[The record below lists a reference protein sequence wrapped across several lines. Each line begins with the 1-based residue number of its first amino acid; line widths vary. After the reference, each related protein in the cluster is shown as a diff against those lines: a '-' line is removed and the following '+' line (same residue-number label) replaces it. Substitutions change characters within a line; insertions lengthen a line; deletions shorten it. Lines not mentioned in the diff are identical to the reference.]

1 MTELTNPYL
10 QIKETNLVDNS
21 ITEFEYVEYLPR
33 DSNNMNKDGQHIIE
47 TKDEDVFL
55 LPHKAYLEIRGKL
68 QTNANANYNNNDVIS
83 LVNNGWSLFQ
93 TAQYQLTLY
102 YSTVGLLKPT
112 LVTNS
117 NYLNLVRNKN
127 LNFPDFS
134 CLFFPIMMKLFLF
147 IQYKGFKCKMGVFDK
162 FLKFCQFLAFG
173 VKF

>member
-1 MTELTNPYL
+1 MTELTNPCL

-83 LVNNGWSLFQ
+83 LINNGWSLFQ
-93 TAQYQLTLY
+93 TAQYQLNNQTIENINLY
-102 YSTVGLLKPT
+102 LPQASTI
-112 LVTNS
+112 
-117 NYLNLVRNKN
+117 LNLVS
-127 LNFPDFS
+127 FS
-134 CLFFPIMMKLFLF
+134 DDYSRSTASNML
-147 IQYKGFKCKMGVFDK
+147 
-162 FLKFCQFLAFG
+162 
-173 VKF
+173 